1 MLSYSLNIH
10 LICFIGLQLFFFSSI
25 SLASASQDTNQDLTQ
40 PAPANMA
47 PEAISQAAQDHVTEL
62 TREAN
67 GTFTIT
73 APNLDN
79 RLRLPQCPEPLSTD
93 IPNKNSLS
101 GTVSVLV
108 RCEPLNWQLY
118 VPVRVQQV
126 LERVVAKAPLPRGS
140 VISAAD
146 ITVEQVELRRQRGA
160 SFASPEQLIG
170 SKVKRPV
177 RLGEIILASDI
188 CLVCR
193 NDAVLIKAG
202 NDGLSIITEGKALSD
217 GSLGE
222 QIRVQN
228 NRSKKVIT
236 GVVSAV
242 GEVTVR
248 Y

>member
-1 MLSYSLNIH
+1 MLSNSLNIH
-10 LICFIGLQLFFFSSI
+10 LISFIGLVVFFFNGI
-25 SLASASQDTNQDLTQ
+25 SHAAADQTPAS
-40 PAPANMA
+40 PAPVSMA
-47 PEAISQAAQDHVTEL
+47 PEAISQAAQDHVTAL
-62 TREAN
+62 TNEAN
-67 GTFTIT
+67 GTFTIS
-73 APNLDN
+73 APSLDN
-79 RLRLPQCPEPLSTD
+79 RLRLPQCPEPLTAD
-93 IPNKNSLS
+93 IPNQGSLS

-108 RCEPLNWQLY
+108 RCEALNWQIY

-126 LERVVAKAPLPRGS
+126 LERVVAKAPLPRGT
-140 VISAAD
+140 VITGAD
-146 ITVEQVELRRQRGA
+146 IAVEQVELRRQRGA
-160 SFASPEQLIG
+160 SFANPEQLIG

-202 NDGLSIITEGKALSD
+202 NDGLSIITEGTALSD

>member
-1 MLSYSLNIH
+1 
-10 LICFIGLQLFFFSSI
+10 
-25 SLASASQDTNQDLTQ
+25 
-40 PAPANMA
+40 MA
-47 PEAISQAAQDHVTEL
+47 PKAISQAAQDHIAQLTEQ
-62 TREAN
+62 AN
-67 GTFTIT
+67 GRFTIT
-73 APNLDN
+73 PPNLDN
-79 RLRLPQCPEPLSTD
+79 RLRLPECPEPLVTD
-93 IPNKNSLS
+93 IPNSNSLS

-108 RCEPLNWQLY
+108 RCEPLNWQIY

-126 LERVVAKAPLPRGS
+126 LDRVVAKSPLPRGS
-140 VISAAD
+140 VITSAD
-146 ITVEQVELRRQRGA
+146 IDVEEVELRRQRGA
-160 SFASPEQLIG
+160 SFSDPKQLIG

-177 RLGEIILASDI
+177 RLGEIILASDV

>member
-1 MLSYSLNIH
+1 MLSYSPNIH
-10 LICFIGLQLFFFSSI
+10 LICFIGLQIFFFSGI
-25 SLASASQDTNQDLTQ
+25 SPAFANQEASQSATTNISPDV
-40 PAPANMA
+40 
-47 PEAISQAAQDHVTEL
+47 ISQAAQEHVTAL

-67 GTFTIT
+67 GRFTIT

-79 RLRLPQCPEPLSTD
+79 RLRLPQCPEPLSTG
-93 IPNKNSLS
+93 IPNKSSLS

-108 RCEPLNWQLY
+108 RCESLNWQIY

-126 LERVVAKAPLPRGS
+126 LERVVAKTPLPRGT

-146 ITVEQVELRRQRGA
+146 IDVEQVELRRQRGA
-160 SFASPEQLIG
+160 SFANPEQLIG

-228 NRSKKVIT
+228 NRSKKVVT
-236 GVVSAV
+236 GIVSAV

>member
-10 LICFIGLQLFFFSSI
+10 LICFIGLQLLFFSGI
-25 SLASASQDTNQDLTQ
+25 NPASASQETHPSQ
-40 PAPANMA
+40 PTTVSTP

-67 GTFTIT
+67 GTFTVT

-79 RLRLPQCPEPLSTD
+79 RLRLPLCPESLTAD
-93 IPNKNSLS
+93 IPNKSSLS

-108 RCEPLNWQLY
+108 RCESLNWQLY

-126 LERVVAKAPLPRGS
+126 LERVVAKTPLPRGT

-146 ITVEQVELRRQRGA
+146 IEVEQVELRRQRGA
-160 SFASPEQLIG
+160 SFGNPEQLIG